1 MNIMMMGYWYGNL
14 GWIGMIINLVLSIG
28 VMIGLVFLVIW
39 IVKQL
44 SSNNLGRS
52 LNNAGPSAIEI
63 AKERYAK
70 GEITREEYQMLL
82 VDLAT
87 R

>member
-1 MNIMMMGYWYGNL
+1 MMMGCWYGNL

-28 VMIGLVFLVIW
+28 MIIGLVFLVIW
-39 IVKQL
+39 IVKQ
-44 SSNNLGRS
+44 SSNNNLGRT
-52 LNNAGPSAIEI
+52 LNNAAPSAVEI

-70 GEITREEYQMLL
+70 GEITREEYQKFLA
-82 VDLAT
+82 DLGT

>member
-1 MNIMMMGYWYGNL
+1 MMMGYWYGSL

-28 VMIGLVFLVIW
+28 VIIGLVFLVIW

-44 SSNNLGRS
+44 SNNNLGRT
-52 LNNAGPSAIEI
+52 LNNAAPSAVEI

-70 GEITREEYQMLL
+70 GEITREEYQKFLA
-82 VDLAT
+82 DLGT

>member
-1 MNIMMMGYWYGNL
+1 MMGYWFGGL
-14 GWIGMIINLVLSIG
+14 GWVFLIINLVLIIG
-28 VMIGLVFLVIW
+28 AIIALVFLVIW

-44 SSNNLGRS
+44 SKNNPGQA
-52 LNNAGPSAIEI
+52 LNNGAQSAVEI

-70 GEITREEYQMLL
+70 GDITREEYQKIL
-82 VDLAT
+82 VDLGKGGE

>member
-1 MNIMMMGYWYGNL
+1 MMMGYWYGGL
-14 GWIGMIINLVLSIG
+14 GWIGMVINLVISVALI
-28 VMIGLVFLVIW
+28 IGLVFLVIW

-44 SSNNLGRS
+44 NNNNSGRT
-52 LNNAGPSAIEI
+52 LYNAPSAVEI

-70 GEITREEYQMLL
+70 GEITREEFQKLL
-82 VDLAT
+82 VDLET

>member
-1 MNIMMMGYWYGNL
+1 MGCWYGNL

-28 VMIGLVFLVIW
+28 MIIGLVFLVIW
-39 IVKQL
+39 IVKQ
-44 SSNNLGRS
+44 SSNNNLGRT
-52 LNNAGPSAIEI
+52 LNNGAPSAVEI

-70 GEITREEYQMLL
+70 GEITREEYQKFLA
-82 VDLAT
+82 DLGT

>member
-1 MNIMMMGYWYGNL
+1 
-14 GWIGMIINLVLSIG
+14 MIIKLVLSIG
-28 VMIGLVFLVIW
+28 VIIGLVFLVIW

-44 SSNNLGRS
+44 STSNLGRS
-52 LNNAGPSAIEI
+52 LNNAAPSAVEI

-70 GEITREEYQMLL
+70 GEITREEYQKLL
-82 VDLAT
+82 TDLGT

>member
-1 MNIMMMGYWYGNL
+1 MMMGYWYGSL
-14 GWIGMIINLVLSIG
+14 GWIGMIIKLVLSIG
-28 VMIGLVFLVIW
+28 VIIGLVFLVIW

-44 SSNNLGRS
+44 SNNNLGRS
-52 LNNAGPSAIEI
+52 LNNAASSAVEI

-70 GEITREEYQMLL
+70 GEIAREEYQKLL
-82 VDLAT
+82 ADLGT

>member
-1 MNIMMMGYWYGNL
+1 MMGYWYGSL
-14 GWIGMIINLVLSIG
+14 GWIGMIIKLVLSIG
-28 VMIGLVFLVIW
+28 VIIGLVFLVIW

-44 SSNNLGRS
+44 SNNNLGRS
-52 LNNAGPSAIEI
+52 LNNAAPSAVEI

-70 GEITREEYQMLL
+70 GEIAREEYQKLL
-82 VDLAT
+82 ADLGT

>member
-1 MNIMMMGYWYGNL
+1 MMGYWYGSL
-14 GWIGMIINLVLSIG
+14 GWIGMIIKLVLSIG
-28 VMIGLVFLVIW
+28 VIIGLVFLVIW

-44 SSNNLGRS
+44 SNNNLGRS
-52 LNNAGPSAIEI
+52 LNIAAPSAVEI

-70 GEITREEYQMLL
+70 GEIAREEYQKLL
-82 VDLAT
+82 ADLGT